1 MAKTIST
8 YSATESEPTATGG
21 SRWDIVVADT
31 DNQAITVTGD
41 SFIVNYPTIFV
52 TRATNVGSKK
62 NATANFYSTLKN
74 SSGTALWNVRQ
85 RLPSNYQTYTWNTG
99 LTQGTQRQVYRR
111 SDVTDAS
118 KTLQTSTYFNSN
130 NSTVKTINLSWTVQL
145 QEGSYDWQTQS
156 GKLTTQGLYSKGT
169 GSDAVVQYTTTTRNT
184 TWSVP
189 VTLNA
194 PPTFTST
201 NVSFNESYHVAGH
214 TTASVTISSLSA
226 KYGGTISSCVLKIGN
241 QTASRT
247 TNGTLSIACN
257 TVGTFTP
264 TVTVTDSRGQVT
276 TKTLSAI
283 TINSHT
289 SPTFTASNVTFN
301 ESYHVANHTTASTT
315 ISSISVKD
323 GSAVSSVKFTIG
335 NQSVTGTGNGTLSIA
350 CNKVGTYTPTVIL
363 TDTWGASV
371 AKTLASITIN
381 SHTNPTL
388 VTTQVSFDAPT
399 YANYCNA
406 SVTISSATAYQGSS
420 ISSIKFTLG
429 SQSVTRTTNGTL
441 TIACNAVGTFT
452 PTVTITDNWGGTK
465 TYTLNAVT
473 INQYVSPTVVV
484 GVERTNSAG
493 VVNDEGTSAVV
504 SAKLAYTYQTA
515 SLQVPVVE
523 ATDQNGTTVTGLII
537 TWYSDRTLTT
547 AISDWSSITSGSTV
561 YALITDND
569 GDEDTPFDT
578 QYSYQ
583 IKVTPRD
590 TRTSGNPITATL
602 GGAYYT
608 VDFLA
613 GGHGIAFGAPSV
625 REGFFCNM
633 DMFLGLPEYQTSD
646 TDDKALYD
654 AITALGWQSDVI
666 E

>member
-1 MAKTIST
+1 MAKLIESFTVSAGAQWSISVSDSDM
-8 YSATESEPTATGG
+8 SANSGK
-21 SRWDIVVADT
+21 V
-31 DNQAITVTGD
+31 VTGD
-41 SFIVNYPTIFV
+41 TFTINYPTIMA
-52 TRATNVGSKK
+52 TRKSVGTLKWS
-62 NATANFYSTLKN
+62 AANFQSTLKN
-74 SSGTALWNVRQ
+74 ASGTTLWSVPQ
-85 RLPSNYQTYTWNTG
+85 RAPSNVASYTWTDN
-99 LTQGTQRQVYRR
+99 LTQNTQVQIYRR
-111 SDVTDAS
+111 SDVSDAY
-118 KTLQTSTYFNSN
+118 KTLQTSTYFNAN
-130 NSTVKTINLSWTVQL
+130 NKTSKSVNLSWTVQL
-145 QEGSYDWQTQS
+145 QAGYYTSESSNGF
-156 GKLTTQGLYSKGT
+156 KTQGLYST
-169 GSDAVVQYTTTTRNT
+169 DSTSASTRTTLGLNSATKTI

-214 TTASVTISSLSA
+214 TTASVTISDFWPKYGADATVTLTIGSQTASRTSNGTLSIACNKAGTFTPKVTMVDSRGQTTTKNLAAITINSHTEPTFTASQVSFSEAYHVANHTRASVTISNLSA
-226 KYGGTISSCVLKIGN
+226 KQGASISSVVLKIGS

-247 TNGTLSIACN
+247 TNGTLYIDCN
-257 TVGTFTP
+257 KAGTYTP
-264 TVTVTDSRGQVT
+264 VVVVTDTWGASVLQ
-276 TKTLSAI
+276 KLNAI

-289 SPTFTASNVTFN
+289 A
-301 ESYHVANHTTASTT
+301 
-315 ISSISVKD
+315 
-323 GSAVSSVKFTIG
+323 
-335 NQSVTGTGNGTLSIA
+335 
-350 CNKVGTYTPTVIL
+350 
-363 TDTWGASV
+363 
-371 AKTLASITIN
+371 
-381 SHTNPTL
+381 PTL
-388 VTTQVSFDAPT
+388 TTTQVSFDAPA

-452 PTVTITDNWGGTK
+452 PTVTITDNWGGTQ
-465 TYTLNAVT
+465 TYTLNRVT
-473 INQYVSPTVVV
+473 VSQYVSPAVVV
-484 GVERTNSAG
+484 GVERTTSAG
-493 VVNDEGTSAVV
+493 VANDEGTSAVV
-504 SAKLAYTYQTA
+504 SAKLTYTYQTA
-515 SLQVPVVE
+515 SLQVPTVAV
-523 ATDQNGTTVTGLII
+523 TDNDGTAITGLSV
-537 TWYSDRTLTT
+537 TWYTSRALTT
-547 AISDWSSITSGSTV
+547 AISDWSTVTSESTV

-590 TRTSGNPITATL
+590 TRMNGNPITATL

-654 AITALGWQSDVI
+654 AIDALNWQNDVI